1 MCIRPAR
8 PRFWLGLVTLICS
21 VATLVVPAAEPAK
34 AGRPQA
40 PLEQA
45 AQALKDRLATLLPRT
60 EPNVV
65 YGQANGQELK
75 MDIYLPAGHD
85 PAAGKRVPGIV
96 AVHGGAWRGGDKK
109 DMILVAP
116 PLIGDGYVVFSV
128 GYRLF
133 GPGERAQNIYPAQ
146 LDDCQRA
153 VRWIRAHADQYGVD
167 PQRIGAIGASAGG
180 HLVALL
186 GTCET
191 RDNSDRALAKYSS
204 RVQAVV
210 DIFGPTDLT
219 RDFSHLKFGLMTVQT
234 LVDDFLGPG
243 GKRNARAASPL
254 FHIDKATVPFLIIHG
269 DKDPI
274 VPVDQSRD
282 FHAALQKA
290 GKESTYIEL
299 PNEGHGFGQP
309 GSLQK
314 LLAATREFFAKHL
327 TAPRP
332 NQRTS
337 NEPRNTVATSWSLPR
352 SRY

>member
-1 MCIRPAR
+1 MSGRFQL
-8 PRFWLGLVTLICS
+8 PRYCAGFLAVICS
-21 VATLVVPAAEPAK
+21 VATFSLPAAEPAK
-34 AGRPQA
+34 TSTPQA
-40 PLEQA
+40 ALEQA
-45 AQALKDRLATLLPRT
+45 AQAIKSRLATLLPRT

-65 YGQANGQELK
+65 YGQANGQDLK

-85 PAAGKRVPGIV
+85 PASGQRVPGIV

-109 DMILVAP
+109 DMILVAA
-116 PLIGDGYVVFSV
+116 PLIGDGYVVGSI

-133 GPGERAQNIYPAQ
+133 GPGARAKNVYPAQ

-153 VRWIRAHADQYGVD
+153 VRWLRAHADQYGVD

-186 GTCET
+186 GTCDT
-191 RDNSDRALAKYSS
+191 RDNSDRDLAKYSS

-210 DIFGPTDLT
+210 DVFGPTDLT
-219 RDFSHLKFGLMTVQT
+219 RNFSQLRFGSGTVQT
-234 LVDDFLGPG
+234 LVDDFLGPD

-282 FHAALQKA
+282 FHAALRKA

-299 PNEGHGFGQP
+299 PNEGHGFSQP

-314 LLAATREFFAKHL
+314 LLGTTREFFARHL
-327 TAPRP
+327 KDSKPDRK
-332 NQRTS
+332 
-337 NEPRNTVATSWSLPR
+337 
-352 SRY
+352 